1 VPVEKL
7 TQERRRQLTRDAL
20 VEAAEEVF
28 AQKGYYGASLE
39 EIASAAGF
47 TRGAI
52 YSNFGSKEELLFAVI
67 DRFFE
72 RQLEAF
78 QASFESVPDR
88 NPVRDAISAA
98 AVFQSFSS
106 QSRTITAM
114 ELELRL
120 AALRNP
126 DVRKRLA
133 EVERRMSHSA
143 ADLVEREMS
152 RHGLTLDMPAR
163 DLGDIGRAA
172 VEGLLQLAAI
182 DDDERARYESLIET
196 VFILMARAS
205 VKPA

>member
-1 VPVEKL
+1 M
-7 TQERRRQLTRDAL
+7 
-20 VEAAEEVF
+20 EAAEEVF

-39 EIASAAGF
+39 EIAAAAGF

-52 YSNFGSKEELLFAVI
+52 YSNFGSKEELLFAVL

-78 QASFESVPDR
+78 QASFASEPDR
-88 NPVRDAISAA
+88 NPLRDAISAA
-98 AVFQSFSS
+98 AVFRSFSS
-106 QSRTITAM
+106 QSRTITAI

-120 AALRNP
+120 VALRNP
-126 DVRKRLA
+126 DVRKRF
-133 EVERRMSHSA
+133 VELEHRMSRNG
-143 ADLVEREMS
+143 ADLVEREMG

-196 VFILMARAS
+196 VFILMAQAA